1 MGSGLGEALRHSAWA
16 YPLVEIFH
24 IAGIVLLVGSVT
36 VFDLRILGFGR
47 QIPVRD
53 LARHT
58 LPWSIGALLLVVP
71 SGLLLFLTDAQSVLQ
86 NPAFVLKLGLLAL
99 AGLNA
104 AAFHLGPYQRVKAWE
119 VGQTLPPA
127 ARLHA
132 ALSLGLW
139 LGVIGCGRMI
149 AYV

>member
-1 MGSGLGEALRHSAWA
+1 
-16 YPLVEIFH
+16 
-24 IAGIVLLVGSVT
+24 
-36 VFDLRILGFGR
+36 
-47 QIPVRD
+47 VRD
-53 LARHT
+53 LARLT

-71 SGLLLFLTDAQSVLQ
+71 SGLLLFLSDAQSVLQ

-104 AAFHLGPYQRVKAWE
+104 AAFHLGPYQRVKEWE
-119 VGQTLPPA
+119 VGRTLPSS

-139 LGVIGCGRMI
+139 VGVIGCGRMI

>member
-1 MGSGLGEALRHSAWA
+1 MKSNL
-16 YPLVEIFH
+16 
-24 IAGIVLLVGSVT
+24 
-36 VFDLRILGFGR
+36 LRILSIATFAAFAGSASAAFD
-47 QIPVRD
+47 PVND
-53 LARHT
+53 D
-58 LPWSIGALLLVVP
+58 
-71 SGLLLFLTDAQSVLQ
+71 TDIFLQ

-104 AAFHLGPYQRVKAWE
+104 AAFHLGPYQRVKEWE
-119 VGQTLPPA
+119 VGRTLPSS